1 MTMIEQVATA
11 LRRGR
16 YRRGTEAILQQDIA
30 DLLTNLVGISGFKK
44 EAKIGER
51 ERIDFLVSG
60 GIGIEAKLK
69 WPARKIYR
77 QLERYAECPD
87 ITGLILISGTAMG
100 CPDSLNGKPV
110 YFVSLGL
117 TAI

>member
-1 MTMIEQVATA
+1 MIEQVATA

-16 YRRGTEAILQQDIA
+16 YRRGSEALLQADIA
-30 DLLTNLVGISGFKK
+30 KLLTNLVGISGFEK
-44 EAKIGER
+44 EAVIGER

-69 WPARKIYR
+69 QPARQIYR
-77 QLERYAECPD
+77 QLERYAACD
-87 ITGLILISGTAMG
+87 AITGLILISGTAMG
-100 CPDSLNGKPV
+100 CPDSINGKPV

-117 TAI
+117 TAL

>member
-1 MTMIEQVATA
+1 MIEQIATA

-16 YRRGTEAILQQDIA
+16 YRRGTEAMLQKDIA
-30 DLLTNLVGISGFKK
+30 EMLTGLVGISGFKK
-44 EAKIGER
+44 EAVIGPR
-51 ERIDFLVSG
+51 ERIDFLVTG

-77 QLERYAECPD
+77 QLERYAESD
-87 ITGLILISGTAMG
+87 AITGIILISGTAMG
-100 CPDSLNGKPV
+100 CPDSMNGKPI